1 MISKLTSVKK
11 MYLVNFFISISL
23 YFPVEVAYLNS
34 LGFSSMQIT
43 VINLCLPLFI
53 GILEIPTGHLGDLI
67 SRKKVMLYSILTFVI
82 SLLTLIIFRNFHMIL
97 IAYFLEGLGWSLASG
112 NNESLLKDI
121 VNADVSKFNK
131 SLSKFYEFS
140 FLATLTSS
148 ILLVIITTFYGENY
162 TLLLIVTFII
172 RLFALVMGLMIK
184 ETSTNGKE
192 SMSNTLTIG
201 NALKAFLQ
209 SSETISIGIYEGIG
223 RFQFFFPTI
232 YQIILLLNGF
242 PLNYIVYINFGY
254 VVFQFLVQRY
264 SQHII
269 KFFKRRLLLVI
280 LPILQSL
287 LMLSLFSKNIVIIA
301 ISIIIIYMCIPLKTQ
316 ITNEYKHIYIDDDN
330 RSTYISVV
338 SFISLV
344 FSTVVFFAIGYIF
357 DHSHFMGEISMILSI
372 SIISILCVKNIT
384 KLDRKFE

>member
-82 SLLTLIIFRNFHMIL
+82 SLLILIMFRNFHMIL

-316 ITNEYKHIYIDDDN
+316 ITNEYKHIYI
-330 RSTYISVV
+330 
-338 SFISLV
+338 L
-344 FSTVVFFAIGYIF
+344 
-357 DHSHFMGEISMILSI
+357 MMITEAHIYL
-372 SIISILCVKNIT
+372 
-384 KLDRKFE
+384 